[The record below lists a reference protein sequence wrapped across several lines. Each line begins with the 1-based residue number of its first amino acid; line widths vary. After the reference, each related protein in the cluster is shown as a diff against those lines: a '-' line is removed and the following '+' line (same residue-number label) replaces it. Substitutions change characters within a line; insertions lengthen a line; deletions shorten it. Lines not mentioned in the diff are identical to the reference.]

1 MSKSKKIRMT
11 VSVPDSNIE
20 RFQEFS
26 EQIGVQ
32 PQDLINVFI
41 SSCVS
46 DDMNKVNESIKKV
59 KSIKNE
65 KYSS

>member
-11 VSVPDSNIE
+11 VSVPYSNIE

-41 SSCVS
+41 SSCVL
-46 DDMNKVNESIKKV
+46 DNMNKVEESIKKI